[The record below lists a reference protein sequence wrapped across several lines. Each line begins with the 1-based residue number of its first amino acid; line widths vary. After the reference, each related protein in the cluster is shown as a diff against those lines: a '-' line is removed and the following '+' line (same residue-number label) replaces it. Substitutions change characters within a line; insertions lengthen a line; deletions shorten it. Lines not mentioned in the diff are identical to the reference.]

1 MSIRIL
7 LADDDAALLRVI
19 QYKLKKRDYDVTA
32 VADGALALRA
42 LEESRYELLLSD
54 MRMPKLSGI
63 ELLEKAKQ
71 IQPDLEVILIT
82 AFATISQAVE
92 AVKLGAFDYLTKPF
106 EDEQLYVAI
115 DKALKFRELRD
126 ENRYLKGQLSGRD
139 YLNGIVGVS
148 PQYRKMMAM
157 VEKIAPTD
165 ATVLLTGPS
174 GTGKEVIARAI
185 HHRSRRSQHE
195 LVAVNCAAIPKDLIE
210 SELFGHVRGAF
221 TGAVKDKRGKFELAE
236 GGSLLLDEIGDLS
249 IDLQAKLLRVVQERV
264 VEPLGSEKK
273 REIDVRLMAA
283 TNVDLR
289 KQVALGKFRE
299 DLFYRL
305 NVIPIHVPPLTERR
319 EDIPILTVEFL
330 RRFAGGSGI
339 QVSDDL
345 MKTLVEHSWPGNIRE
360 LENLIERMV
369 ILRRSDQL
377 TPADLP
383 AEFDK
388 LFDTEAPIPVQT
400 PVESLTFHEAE
411 KKLIVDA
418 LSKSAGNKSLA
429 AKNLS
434 IPRHVLIYRM
444 KKYDLFYDS
453 DKSPSRP
460 SGASE
465 S

>member
-19 QYKLKKRDYDVTA
+19 QYKLKQPQFDVTA
-32 VADGALALRA
+32 VADGALAMKA
-42 LEESRYELLLSD
+42 LNGGRYDLLLSD

-63 ELLEKAKQ
+63 ELLERAKQ

-106 EDEQLYVAI
+106 EDEQLFVAI
-115 DKALKFRELRD
+115 DKALKFRDLQD

-139 YLNGIVGVS
+139 YLDGIVGVS
-148 PQYRKMMAM
+148 PQYRKMMSL

-185 HHRSRRSQHE
+185 HHRSRRGQNDFI
-195 LVAVNCAAIPKDLIE
+195 AVNCAAIPRELIE
-210 SELFGHVRGAF
+210 SELFGHVKGAF
-221 TGAVKDKRGKFELAE
+221 TGAIKDKRGKFELAE

-249 IDLQAKLLRVVQERV
+249 TDLQAKLLRVIQERV
-264 VEPLGSEKK
+264 VEPLGSESR

-283 TNVDLR
+283 TNVDMR
-289 KQVALGKFRE
+289 KQVASGKFRE

-319 EDIPILTVEFL
+319 EDIPILVREFL
-330 RRFAGGSGI
+330 RRFAAGSEI
-339 QVSDDL
+339 RVADDL
-345 MKTLVEHSWPGNIRE
+345 MRTLVEHSWPGNIRE
-360 LENLIERMV
+360 LENLTERMV
-369 ILRRSDQL
+369 ILRRSDEL
-377 TPADLP
+377 TLADLP

-388 LFDTEAPIPVQT
+388 LLTAESPATDPSTS
-400 PVESLTFHEAE
+400 ESLTFHEAE
-411 KKLIVDA
+411 KKLILGA
-418 LSKSAGNKSLA
+418 LAKSAGNKSLA
-429 AKNLS
+429 AKNLN
-434 IPRHVLIYRM
+434 IPRHVLVYRM
-444 KKYDLFYDS
+444 KKYGLFYDS
-453 DKSPSRP
+453 DQQSSRS